1 MRAAVSLLIV
11 GFLCSSFAINNQ
23 VPNTFSSKYESPQ
36 LILARTTRR
45 ATTPPPG
52 TSRRSPYRGSGR
64 GPGRRE
70 LMEFISTTQ
79 SDV

>member
-36 LILARTTRR
+36 LILAR
-45 ATTPPPG
+45 ATKKSS
-52 TSRRSPYRGSGR
+52 TSRSGRSGYRGSGR
-64 GPGRRE
+64 RE
-70 LMEFISTTQ
+70 LIEYISAPQ
-79 SDV
+79 SEV

>member
-23 VPNTFSSKYESPQ
+23 VPNTVSSKYESSQ
-36 LILARTTRR
+36 LILAK
-45 ATTPPPG
+45 ATKKSS
-52 TSRRSPYRGSGR
+52 TSRSGSSGRSGYRGS
-64 GPGRRE
+64 GRRE
-70 LMEFISTTQ
+70 LMEYISTPQ

>member
-23 VPNTFSSKYESPQ
+23 VPNTFSSKYDSPQ
-36 LILARTTRR
+36 LILARATRR
-45 ATTPPPG
+45 SSTSQSG
-52 TSRRSPYRGSGR
+52 GSRRSPYRGS
-64 GPGRRE
+64 GRRE